1 MPTTRHNSRG
11 AASLAS
17 RYGTTSAT
25 KRATGLTDAELRCLV
40 AVASA
45 WTAEGA
51 YPTRYAIQAITKGGS
66 SNMPSNLVAIG
77 LLVPM
82 DRTEDGFAV
91 YGVTPAGRALVERAL
106 ADEEK
111 SA

>member
-11 AASLAS
+11 AASLAARFGGS
-17 RYGTTSAT
+17 SPC
-25 KRATGLTDAELRCLV
+25 KRALGITKAELCCLF

-45 WTAEGA
+45 WTAEGG
-51 YPTRYAIQAITKGGS
+51 YPTRYAIQQITKGGS
-66 SNMPSNLVAIG
+66 TNMPSNLVAIG

-82 DRTEDGFAV
+82 DRTEEGFST
-91 YGVTPAGRALVERAL
+91 YGVTAAGRALVDRAF

-111 SA
+111 TA

>member
-11 AASLAS
+11 AASLAA
-17 RYGTTSAT
+17 RCGGTSACRRALGVT
-25 KRATGLTDAELRCLV
+25 KAELSCLF

-45 WTAEGA
+45 WLAEQG

-91 YGVTPAGRALVERAL
+91 YGTTAAGRALVERAL

>member
-11 AASLAS
+11 AASLAA
-17 RYGTTSAT
+17 RFGGASAC
-25 KRATGLTDAELRCLV
+25 KRALGVTKAELSCLF
-40 AVASA
+40 AVDAA
-45 WTAEGA
+45 WRSEGG
-51 YPTRYAIQAITKGGS
+51 YPTRYAIQQITKGGS

-82 DRTEDGFAV
+82 DRTEEGLAT
-91 YGVTPAGRALVERAL
+91 YAITAAGRALVERAL